1 MEIRITTKHIL
12 WVLYILAWIIFI
24 GLSMEAGGILFNAFY
39 TMFYNPVGAQ
49 FFWNKMDLSGLY
61 AADKVYFIIVTVLMS
76 IVAIL
81 KAILFYVIIRAI
93 HHRKLDFTQPFN
105 KALPRFI
112 SSMAWLAIGI
122 GLFSSWGT
130 KQSKLLSSKGISIP
144 EMQQLGFGGADVWFF
159 MGVILIVIAQI
170 CKRGVEIQT
179 ENDLTI

>member
-1 MEIRITTKHIL
+1 MEIRITTKQIL

-24 GLSMEAGGILFNAFY
+24 GLCMEAGGILFNAFY
-39 TMFYNPVGAQ
+39 TMFYNPVGAG

-61 AADKVYFIIVTVLMS
+61 LADKGYFITVTILMS

-112 SSMAWLAIGI
+112 SALAWLSIGI
-122 GLFSSWGT
+122 GLFSIWGT
-130 KQSKLLSSKGISIP
+130 NQSKWLADKGISIP
-144 EMQQLGFGGADVWFF
+144 DIQKMGFGGADVWFF

-170 CKRGVEIQT
+170 CKRGVEMQT

>member
-24 GLSMEAGGILFNAFY
+24 GLSIEAGGILFNSFY
-39 TMFYNPVGAQ
+39 TMFIKPIGAQ

-112 SSMAWLAIGI
+112 SSLAWLAIGI

-130 KQSKLLSSKGISIP
+130 NQSKILLAKGISIP
-144 EMQQLGFGGADVWFF
+144 DIQKMGFGGADVWFF